1 MLGEY
6 KFIDI
11 YNEKVD
17 VRWLLSKFKIKPN
30 IYYNYRVL
38 LFTKYHTKYEQSRYP
53 YDNAQWK
60 VFMGRSK

>member
-1 MLGEY
+1 MFFCNRTKLERRMLGEY

-11 YNEKVD
+11 YNEKVG

-38 LFTKYHTKYEQSRYP
+38 LFTKYHTKYEQSR
-53 YDNAQWK
+53 
-60 VFMGRSK
+60 VSL

>member
-1 MLGEY
+1 MFFCNSAKLERRMLGEY

-11 YNEKVD
+11 YNEKVG

-38 LFTKYHTKYEQSRYP
+38 LFTKYHTKY
-53 YDNAQWK
+53 
-60 VFMGRSK
+60 

>member
-11 YNEKVD
+11 YNEKVG

-30 IYYNYRVL
+30 AYYNY
-38 LFTKYHTKYEQSRYP
+38 
-53 YDNAQWK
+53 
-60 VFMGRSK
+60 